1 MFGRE
6 CWREEKREDVFFF
19 FFLDSFHPS
28 LLKSWCAVRGRKTSK
43 LICYPPFRHF
53 ELCVILFILSS
64 LFACLNTQTVP
75 PTSVEILDRPADGR
89 IQSRE
94 GEELVLQCL
103 VKNAKP
109 PADIIWFK
117 RNVEVRF
124 GMCYK
129 KKIIIFLF
137 THLMFG
143 Y

>member
-1 MFGRE
+1 
-6 CWREEKREDVFFF
+6 
-19 FFLDSFHPS
+19 
-28 LLKSWCAVRGRKTSK
+28 
-43 LICYPPFRHF
+43 
-53 ELCVILFILSS
+53 
-64 LFACLNTQTVP
+64 
-75 PTSVEILDRPADGR
+75 VEILDRPADGR

-124 GMCYK
+124 GKCDK
-129 KKIIIFLF
+129 NVFLF
-137 THLMFG
+137 IHFMFA